1 MKKAAAKPP
10 RVMRPAAKHRVENA
24 PAVQK
29 GPIAHHASGRPV
41 HPGANAPQKPRPH
54 HVPLQQRVNVPLNPA
69 ARVLLL
75 VPPQRNARRNVVRL
89 ASLPPM
95 NSGAESRMTPS

>member
-1 MKKAAAKPP
+1 MARGHLARQHAPYVLRADTLP
-10 RVMRPAAKHRVENA
+10 RSA
-24 PAVQK
+24 PHPCFDPRHA
-29 GPIAHHASGRPV
+29 IARLE
-41 HPGANAPQKPRPH
+41 PRPH